1 MKTIVEKVINY
12 CQLHPD
18 HARLVPNELD
28 ASLQV
33 SNMKIWPQK
42 MPFRNDCPG
51 QVPWPIFWMIFIIVK
66 LTNWR
71 LSNWQ
76 IDNCQID
83 KLTIDDC
90 QFPDSRPAAAPAED
104 AQPAWGG
111 GGRLQTRLNNVDN
124 VDYETS
130 ATCFYNNVDY
140 DDIYHIDNVDACSQ
154 NYNDHRNIK
163 GNTLQRRQRQP
174 SF

>member
-51 QVPWPIFWMIFIIVK
+51 HWPVVRFLDQFFGW
-66 LTNWR
+66 
-71 LSNWQ
+71 
-76 IDNCQID
+76 
-83 KLTIDDC
+83 LTIDD
-90 QFPDSRPAAAPAED
+90 FPDSRPAAAPAED

-140 DDIYHIDNVDACSQ
+140 DDIYHIDNVNACSQ

>member
-18 HARLVPNELD
+18 HAQLVPNELD

-51 QVPWPIFWMIFIIVK
+51 QVPWPIFWMID
-66 LTNWR
+66 NWWFPR
-71 LSNWQ
+71 QPTCCSASWRCTASMRRWWETSNTF
-76 IDNCQID
+76 
-83 KLTIDDC
+83 KYY
-90 QFPDSRPAAAPAED
+90 
-104 AQPAWGG
+104 
-111 GGRLQTRLNNVDN
+111 VDN

-140 DDIYHIDNVDACSQ
+140 DDIIYHIDNVNACSQ

>member
-1 MKTIVEKVINY
+1 MLLKWIVFQSTMILNNLISQWKQLWKRWSTIANCTPTMLSLSQMNLMPVFRWVTWKSGRKR
-12 CQLHPD
+12 C
-18 HARLVPNELD
+18 RLEMIVLVRFLD
-28 ASLQV
+28 QFFG
-33 SNMKIWPQK
+33 W
-42 MPFRNDCPG
+42 
-51 QVPWPIFWMIFIIVK
+51 
-66 LTNWR
+66 
-71 LSNWQ
+71 
-76 IDNCQID
+76 
-83 KLTIDDC
+83 LTIDD
-90 QFPDSRPAAAPAED
+90 FPDSRPAAAPAED

-140 DDIYHIDNVDACSQ
+140 DDIIYHIDNVNACSQ